1 MNKEE
6 RDALIEEKRNE
17 IKRLQEEVKDLRCG
31 SIRTLARNKIFVRFY
46 CDRKTGEPKV
56 FSNSTDWAD
65 VWNHIRELST
75 KIHLEKGHNEF
86 WGGDYY
92 ETPKNKLKQ
101 DEMTEEQRK
110 ASAEFADEVISLYNK
125 YVLKVNNPFWV
136 NGKAY
141 TVPIDCK
148 AVEGLIESEEER

>member
-6 RDALIEEKRNE
+6 RNARIEEKQRE
-17 IKRLQEEVKDLRCG
+17 IKRLQEEIKDLRCG
-31 SIRTLARNKIFVRFY
+31 SIRTLAKKNIIYAFW
-46 CDRKTGEPKV
+46 CDKETGEPKV
-56 FSNSTDWAD
+56 RTSSSVSE
-65 VWNHIRELST
+65 VWSFIRELST
-75 KIHLEKGHNEF
+75 KIHLVKGYSEY

-92 ETPKNKLKQ
+92 MLSRKKIKQ
-101 DEMTEEQRK
+101 DEMTEEQK
-110 ASAEFADEVISLYNK
+110 KLSAEFADEVISLFNK
-125 YVLKVNNPFWV
+125 YVLKANNPFWV